1 MDQNEEMK
9 RLRHE
14 IYKFAMNGLEANK
27 KTKAKES
34 LAISLGAK
42 PRKSS
47 AINYKELMK
56 QRAAEK
62 RVPKD
67 GRR

>member
-14 IYKFAMNGLEANK
+14 IYKFAMSGLEANK
-27 KTKAKES
+27 RTKAKES

-42 PRKSS
+42 VSFS
-47 AINYKELMK
+47 NQFQLIITN
-56 QRAAEK
+56 
-62 RVPKD
+62 
-67 GRR
+67 